1 MFRATFFLALLALVF
16 VVVFSAGFT
25 ILQHLQGLSPPQ
37 PDKYAPHRADISRP
51 NTDVISNPH
60 FGAKPISPRAEKPK
74 ASAASAA
81 QP

>member
-25 ILQHLQGLSPPQ
+25 ILQHLQGLSAQQ
-37 PDKYAPHRADISRP
+37 PAKNAPLVVNLARP

-60 FGAKPISPRAEKPK
+60 VGEKPNLPRAEKSK
-74 ASAASAA
+74 TSAE
-81 QP
+81 P